1 MWVSFLSRVL
11 QCPLERTSPAMYHVD
26 VHEHES
32 ILQGKQVEV
41 MSVDGV
47 ELRAQYRRKIEIPGS
62 PSTPVEWYSEAA
74 EGRTQSMKE
83 KEGKV
88 K

>member
-1 MWVSFLSRVL
+1 
-11 QCPLERTSPAMYHVD
+11 
-26 VHEHES
+26 
-32 ILQGKQVEV
+32 

-62 PSTPVEWYSEAA
+62 PPTPVEWYSEAA